1 MFIYRIVVNKYYA
14 CKKRFSQLRE
24 DFNPFIPMKLLLNGI
39 YIRTNIYFMYKRHV
53 VALVDAHV
61 GTHSTKFH
69 FKKVRLLHGNLPTDQ
84 CLAMRIESNKFS
96 SKYIMTFSVL
106 MN

>member
-1 MFIYRIVVNKYYA
+1 MFIYRIVFNEYSA

-24 DFNPFIPMKLLLNGI
+24 EFNPFIPMKLLLNGI
-39 YIRTNIYFMYKRHV
+39 YIRTYIYFKYKRHV
-53 VALVDAHV
+53 VALVDSHV

-69 FKKVRLLHGNLPTDQ
+69 FQEVPLLHGNLPTDQ
-84 CLAMRIESNKFS
+84 CLASRIESSKFS